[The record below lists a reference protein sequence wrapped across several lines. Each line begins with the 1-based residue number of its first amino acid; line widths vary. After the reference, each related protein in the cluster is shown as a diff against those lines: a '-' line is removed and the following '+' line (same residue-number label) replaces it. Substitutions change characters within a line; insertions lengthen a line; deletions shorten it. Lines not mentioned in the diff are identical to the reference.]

1 MKKNSYYQFFKDGE
15 TANIKIYG
23 DIVDDVWY
31 EGEVSA
37 LSFADEL
44 ANLGNVTNIQVYI
57 NSYGGSVSQGLA
69 IYNMLRN
76 HPAEVTTVC
85 DGFACSI
92 ASIIFMAGDKRVMN
106 EGSILMIH
114 EPWVYTMGNADE
126 LQKQIESLNKLS
138 ELSVNIYSSTTGVES
153 DKISEMMKAETWI
166 TPNEAIELGF
176 ATEVKGNK
184 EQNIIT
190 QSVKQSLME
199 MIIKCNKE
207 NNEVQMME
215 NEPKEIIEVVEEIA
229 EEQPQPEEIIESEE
243 AQMRLEEN
251 KNNFDER
258 EMEFNMLNRDREIL
272 ESRGQRKLTVAE
284 EKFYDKF
291 IEACKSRHPQQAF
304 IALENNEEAV
314 MPETII
320 EDVFKYLVEEHPLL
334 NAVNG
339 VYAGYST
346 KWILN
351 DHTKQTAAWG
361 KVGSAIA
368 QDIESA
374 FKVID
379 LKQCKLSAFAS
390 IPQDFLELGK
400 VFLDSYIR
408 KTLAEAIACALEQ
421 AIISGNGQDKPVGLM
436 MDMVGNNPQPKEAKA
451 VTELSPK
458 VFGEIV
464 AELSVTEKGM
474 SKKVD
479 RVQMIV
485 NNKTYLTKIQPAI
498 QVLNMEGR
506 YVQELPFPTDIIISN
521 EVEDGKAI
529 VANLKDYFLGLAIG
543 KEGTIEF
550 SDEARFLDDER
561 VYKVKMFACGMAMDN
576 NTARVLD
583 VTGLGEKTIKVE
595 HKGE

>member
-207 NNEVQMME
+207 NN
-215 NEPKEIIEVVEEIA
+215 
-229 EEQPQPEEIIESEE
+229 
-243 AQMRLEEN
+243 
-251 KNNFDER
+251 
-258 EMEFNMLNRDREIL
+258 
-272 ESRGQRKLTVAE
+272 
-284 EKFYDKF
+284 
-291 IEACKSRHPQQAF
+291 RHNYNYQY
-304 IALENNEEAV
+304 NYC
-314 MPETII
+314 T
-320 EDVFKYLVEEHPLL
+320 
-334 NAVNG
+334 
-339 VYAGYST
+339 S
-346 KWILN
+346 
-351 DHTKQTAAWG
+351 
-361 KVGSAIA
+361 S
-368 QDIESA
+368 S
-374 FKVID
+374 
-379 LKQCKLSAFAS
+379 S
-390 IPQDFLELGK
+390 
-400 VFLDSYIR
+400 
-408 KTLAEAIACALEQ
+408 
-421 AIISGNGQDKPVGLM
+421 
-436 MDMVGNNPQPKEAKA
+436 
-451 VTELSPK
+451 
-458 VFGEIV
+458 
-464 AELSVTEKGM
+464 
-474 SKKVD
+474 
-479 RVQMIV
+479 
-485 NNKTYLTKIQPAI
+485 
-498 QVLNMEGR
+498 
-506 YVQELPFPTDIIISN
+506 
-521 EVEDGKAI
+521 
-529 VANLKDYFLGLAIG
+529 
-543 KEGTIEF
+543 
-550 SDEARFLDDER
+550 
-561 VYKVKMFACGMAMDN
+561 
-576 NTARVLD
+576 
-583 VTGLGEKTIKVE
+583 
-595 HKGE
+595 